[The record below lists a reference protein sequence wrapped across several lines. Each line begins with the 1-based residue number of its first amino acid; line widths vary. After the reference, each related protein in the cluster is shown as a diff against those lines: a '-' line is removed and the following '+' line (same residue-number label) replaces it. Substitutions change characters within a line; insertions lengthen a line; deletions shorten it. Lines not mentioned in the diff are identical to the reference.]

1 MFRLPPPYLWT
12 PLSPQRVK
20 GCSPLTIPKKKS
32 KPKNASRFAKRIFL
46 CFSHLRLRRRFHVS
60 AELHALRGRN
70 TCCEAANRR
79 NEKKALSA
87 ATSFFPFRLPLR
99 GLKGASSPFLATATT
114 AACGGNREELLGPR
128 SAGHECRPRHEVDA
142 GYRNPSDPARRNRWC
157 FSGSLLARKRE
168 LSPAKKRSTPA
179 PQARNV
185 VSLFRTPRFASAI
198 TLSIDSPPARYSA
211 VPHPT
216 ATRRGCVPPAPSF
229 SGGCGPASR
238 GLPASGR

>member
-60 AELHALRGRN
+60 AGRYRQQRGN
-70 TCCEAANRR
+70 TSCGAANRR

-87 ATSFFPFRLPLR
+87 ATSFFPFRQLLRDYQGRAALDSCLPRLE
-99 GLKGASSPFLATATT
+99 SS
-114 AACGGNREELLGPR
+114 G
-128 SAGHECRPRHEVDA
+128 
-142 GYRNPSDPARRNRWC
+142 C

-168 LSPAKKRSTPA
+168 LSLTATALYPRATGAQACLTARHTLHTLPSSQSPAGY
-179 PQARNV
+179 RN
-185 VSLFRTPRFASAI
+185 A
-198 TLSIDSPPARYSA
+198 PARGCTGRQASSLR
-211 VPHPT
+211 
-216 ATRRGCVPPAPSF
+216 RRGHSPS
-229 SGGCGPASR
+229 R
-238 GLPASGR
+238 R

>member
-1 MFRLPPPYLWT
+1 MR
-12 PLSPQRVK
+12 
-20 GCSPLTIPKKKS
+20 S
-32 KPKNASRFAKRIFL
+32 KPKNASRSAKRIFL

-60 AELHALRGRN
+60 AGRYRQQRGN
-70 TCCEAANRR
+70 TSCEAANRR

-87 ATSFFPFRLPLR
+87 ATSFFPFRLLLR

-168 LSPAKKRSTPA
+168 LSLAQPRSILRRRRKNHSSVICSPSSSARISA
-179 PQARNV
+179 PVAGR
-185 VSLFRTPRFASAI
+185 LRTR
-198 TLSIDSPPARYSA
+198 
-211 VPHPT
+211 
-216 ATRRGCVPPAPSF
+216 
-229 SGGCGPASR
+229 
-238 GLPASGR
+238 